1 MYGTLDI
8 SVSGLV
14 AQRTRMD
21 SIAANI
27 AGRESFTIDA
37 EGRPQPYRRKQVL
50 FSPGNPAARAPHARA
65 VGVHVSE
72 ISVSRTEP
80 ALRWDPTHPFA
91 YQAGERA
98 GYVPVSDVD
107 PLFETVNA
115 MEAARAYE
123 ANIAAAEATKSMM
136 AQALRLIA

>member
-1 MYGTLDI
+1 MYGSLDI
-8 SVSGLV
+8 SVSALI
-14 AQRTRMD
+14 AQRARMD

-27 AGRESFTIDA
+27 AGRESFTIDSD
-37 EGRPQPYRRKQVL
+37 GRHQPYMRRQVI
-50 FSPGNPAARAPHARA
+50 FAPGDPAANTAQGRAL
-65 VGVHVSE
+65 GVHVSQVL
-72 ISVSRTEP
+72 VSDAQPT
-80 ALRWDPTHPFA
+80 LRWDPAHPFA
-91 YQAGERA
+91 YKDGPQA

-107 PLFETVNA
+107 PLYETVNA